1 MSKNGGDVHV
11 EGYSHPGEMVI
22 VEEHHPGHQVVVVEH
37 HGGSRGG
44 HYINYCRHGD
54 KWLCYDDTNIGVVD
68 SDRVINEDSYII
80 FMTNKP
86 HSLPWIK
93 T

>member
-37 HGGSRGG
+37 HGGPP
-44 HYINYCRHGD
+44 
-54 KWLCYDDTNIGVVD
+54 
-68 SDRVINEDSYII
+68 SYPDQYGPPG
-80 FMTNKP
+80 F
-86 HSLPWIK
+86 SQG
-93 T
+93 